1 MAYNNDGIIFMG
13 TPEFAA
19 FSLQTLLDAGKN
31 ILAVV
36 TAPDKP
42 AGRGR
47 KISQSPVKS
56 YAQSLN
62 IPVLQPANLK
72 HEEFADHIKGFSPRL
87 IVVVAFRMLPKV
99 IWQIPSLGTINL
111 HASLLPQYRGAA
123 PINWAI
129 MNGERTTGVT
139 TFLIEEQIDTGKILL
154 QRELPVLE
162 HDNAGSLHDRLMVAG
177 ADLLNET
184 IEKLLS
190 GSVRKTD
197 QSLLMEN
204 SETLKSAPKLSRE
217 SCRIDWSKS
226 LLEVHNFIR
235 GLSPYPGAWT
245 DLVHNGKTI
254 SPVKILQSSVIPDA
268 KSLSHPEIQTDN
280 KKFIRAS
287 HAEGFLEIT
296 ELQIPG
302 KKPMPTTE
310 FLRGFRFLETDYF
323 V

>member
-1 MAYNNDGIIFMG
+1 MAYNNNGIIFMG

-19 FSLQTLLDAGKN
+19 YSLKTLLDAEKN

-47 KISQSPVKS
+47 KISQSAVKTF
-56 YAQSLN
+56 AQSKN
-62 IPVLQPANLK
+62 IPVLQPVNLK
-72 HEEFADHIKGFSPRL
+72 QEEFADHIRDLSPRL
-87 IVVVAFRMLPKV
+87 IVVVAFRMLPKA

-123 PINWAI
+123 PINWTI

-154 QRELPVLE
+154 QKEVPVLE

-184 IEKLLS
+184 IEKILT
-190 GSVRKTD
+190 GSVRQTD
-197 QSLLMEN
+197 QYLLVKDLK
-204 SETLKSAPKLSRE
+204 SLKSAPKLHRE
-217 SCRIDWSKS
+217 SCRIDWSRS
-226 LLEVHNFIR
+226 LKEIHNFIR

-245 DLVHNGKTI
+245 NLVHQNKTI
-254 SPVKILQSSVIPDA
+254 SPVKILQSTILPDA
-268 KSLSHPEIQTDN
+268 NSSSHPGIQTDN
-280 KKFIRAS
+280 RKFIRTS

-302 KKPMPTTE
+302 RKPMPAEE
-310 FLRGFRFLETDYF
+310 FLKGFRFSEGDCF